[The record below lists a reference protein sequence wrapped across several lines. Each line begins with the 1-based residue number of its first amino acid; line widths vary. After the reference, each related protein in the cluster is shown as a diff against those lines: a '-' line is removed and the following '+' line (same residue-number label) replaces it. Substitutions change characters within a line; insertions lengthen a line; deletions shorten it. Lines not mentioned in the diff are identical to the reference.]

1 MKSKKINLQ
10 SETFYYKP
18 WTPGSKKKQF
28 RRFWFGFV
36 LLFGFIILNVLIVYR
51 LYLESL

>member
-28 RRFWFGFV
+28 RRFCFGFV
-36 LLFGFIILNVLIVYR
+36 LFFGFIILNVLNVYR